1 MDALAGTLFSDR
13 LRARLLDS
21 ARTADALPDLARTR
35 ELVAE
40 RYENGRTRSGRA
52 ARRDLVE
59 SVLDALGGRPD
70 GVSVVEALPDE
81 RATVDAHADLDGGR
95 AAVTDGRRWR
105 LLVADEPPD
114 RRLDVDLPAALDDRD
129 AFRAFALAFGPD
141 AAFERLRDARERH
154 RERAR
159 TALETGLR
167 DAVRTTASALVTT
180 ARSDLDAAFDT
191 GCVLAVRLA
200 AARFAAARGR
210 DVADLDAV
218 ARWNGDLPF
227 GRSSALAD
235 ERRRLRALPD
245 ETTTAVVDALDAAAV
260 DYAALDARDLG
271 DAYERLLDA
280 DLRIEDGAVH
290 LDVDGDRRRRRSA
303 GAYYTPEHV
312 VEYAV
317 AEAVDDP
324 DATVL
329 DPATGSGHFLVR
341 ALDHL
346 AVERVRTTDETL
358 ADARRRAARQV
369 FGVDVDPL
377 AVELARAAV
386 WLRAGV
392 WPDDRLRAA
401 DALGDGP
408 EWFESGF
415 DAVVGNPP
423 YVRSRHI
430 NDERKA
436 DLRDRF
442 DTAHGAFDLY
452 VPFVE
457 RMCDLGERVCAVVP
471 NKWTTARYGQRLRDR
486 LLDRHR
492 LVEVVDASELPVFA
506 DAEVYPVVVSVR
518 ADDGPTESFR
528 VRSVDSPGELRSG
541 PETAVSRSFV
551 EALGDRVIPVGIEP
565 SFAPVAERVR
575 RECDGLG
582 EHVTLTEGVHT
593 GNVRDELVVDEG
605 DDDCERVV
613 GGSAVERYG
622 VEWDGDW
629 LRRDESVVAADGAYG
644 DLRDPTVFATEKL
657 LVPDISDRPVAAYD
671 DEGLY
676 ALNTLYSV
684 RKRPNS
690 DASLRYVLAVV
701 NSAFAAVYFRQ
712 VYGGTHVNG
721 GYLRF
726 KPMFAAN
733 LPLPDASTH
742 EREELAR
749 LATRMC
755 ELRRERS
762 RCTLPS
768 PPTAGPRLADLDPFR
783 VGEDTPLGGTTR
795 THEGLRLGR
804 VAIRTDDEDGALVL
818 AATARYRPEDGDH
831 ESDRWGFVETE
842 PTPALAFDV
851 SAARRELLRA
861 FVPRAVDR
869 GDVRSQAGKTISLL
883 ERLERLRLPTVE
895 DAGEF
900 LAEWRRLRELD
911 AELAATDAEIDRRVC
926 RAYGLDD
933 WEVALVER
941 LAPRSA
947 SRRAVPRDAPEVS
960 IGGS

>member
-1 MDALAGTLFSDR
+1 MDAFAGPLFSDR
-13 LRARLLDS
+13 FRARLRDS
-21 ARTADALPDLARTR
+21 VRTVDALPDLARPR
-35 ELVAE
+35 ELVAARCE
-40 RYENGRTRSGRA
+40 AVRA
-52 ARRDLVE
+52 SELDPGARRTLVE
-59 SVLDALGGRPD
+59 SVFDVLGGRPD
-70 GVSVVEALPDE
+70 DVAVVAAADE
-81 RATVDAHADLDGGR
+81 RAAVTAHVDLDGGR

-114 RRLDVDLPAALDDRD
+114 RRLDVNLPAVVDDGD
-129 AFRAFALAFGPD
+129 AFRTFALAFGPD

-154 RERAR
+154 REEAR

-167 DAVRTTASALVTT
+167 DAVGTTASSLVTT
-180 ARSDLDAAFDT
+180 AGTDPDAAFDA
-191 GCVLAVRLA
+191 GCAYAVRLA

-210 DVADLDAV
+210 DVPDLDAV
-218 ARWNGDLPF
+218 ARWDGDFPF
-227 GRSSALAD
+227 ARSSALAE

-245 ETTTAVVDALDAAAV
+245 DAATAVVDALDAAAV
-260 DYAALDARDLG
+260 DYAALRVRDLG

-280 DLRIEDGAVH
+280 TPRVEDGEVR
-290 LDVDGDRRRRRSA
+290 LGDDGDRRRRRSA

-317 AEAVDDP
+317 AEAVNGP

-329 DPATGSGHFLVR
+329 DPAMGSGHFLVR
-341 ALDHL
+341 AIDRL
-346 AVERVRTTDETL
+346 AAERVRTTDETL
-358 ADARRRAARQV
+358 ADARRRAVRQV

-377 AVELARAAV
+377 AVELARTAV

-392 WPDDRLRAA
+392 WSDDRLQAA

-408 EWFESGF
+408 EWFDSGF

-430 NDERKA
+430 DDERKA
-436 DLRDRF
+436 DLRERF
-442 DTAHGAFDLY
+442 DAARGAFDLY

-506 DAEVYPVVVSVR
+506 DADVYPVVVSVR

-528 VRSVDSPGELRSG
+528 VRSVDAPDALRSG

-551 EALGDRVIPVGIEP
+551 EALGDRVIPVGVEP
-565 SFAPVAERVR
+565 SFVPVAERVR

-593 GNVRDELVVDEG
+593 GNVRDELVVDEADG
-605 DDDCERVV
+605 DCERVV

-644 DLRDPTVFATEKL
+644 NLRDPAVFAGEKL

-684 RKRPNS
+684 RKRPDS
-690 DASLRYVLAVV
+690 DLSLRYVLAVV

-733 LPLPDASTH
+733 LPLPDTPAN
-742 EREELAR
+742 ERKELAR
-749 LATRMC
+749 LAARMG

-762 RCTLPS
+762 RCALPS
-768 PPTAGPRLADLDPFR
+768 PPAEGPRLADLDPRR
-783 VGEDTPLGGTTR
+783 VGEDTPLGATTR
-795 THEGLRLGR
+795 THERLRLGR
-804 VAIRTDDEDGALVL
+804 VAVRTDDGGPVL
-818 AATARYRPEDGDH
+818 AATARYRPATGNR
-831 ESDRWGFVETE
+831 ESDRWGFVETP

-851 SAARRELLRA
+851 SGARRDLLRA

-883 ERLERLRLPTVE
+883 DRLERLRLPTAE
-895 DAGEF
+895 DAEEF
-900 LAEWRRLRELD
+900 LSEWRRLRELD

-933 WEVALVER
+933 EETALVER
-941 LAPRSA
+941 LAPRQT
-947 SRRAVPRDAPEVS
+947 VPRRDGPD
-960 IGGS
+960 GPPGDP